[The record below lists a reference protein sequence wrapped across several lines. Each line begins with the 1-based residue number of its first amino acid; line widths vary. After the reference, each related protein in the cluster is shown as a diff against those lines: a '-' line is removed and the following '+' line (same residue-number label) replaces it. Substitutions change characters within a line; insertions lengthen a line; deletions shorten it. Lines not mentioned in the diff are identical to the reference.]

1 MEFETYLRF
10 LAALIFVLAMIGLL
24 AWLARRFGV
33 GGKISI
39 KPGRRRL
46 GIVEVSQLDGK
57 RRLILVRRD
66 QVEHLLLLGAGSEI
80 VVETG
85 IPMVDAP
92 TDGEDV
98 AAADDQRP
106 TMRGLAE
113 RAARALALATAKT
126 KTRKREKT

>member
-10 LAALIFVLAMIGLL
+10 LAALVFVLAMIGLL

-33 GGKISI
+33 GGKISAS
-39 KPGRRRL
+39 PGRRRL

-66 QVEHLLLLGAGSEI
+66 RVEHLLLLGAGSEI
-80 VVETG
+80 VIETG
-85 IPMVDAP
+85 IPTVDAP

-98 AAADDQRP
+98 AAVDDQRP
-106 TMRGLAE
+106 TMKRLAE
-113 RAARALALATAKT
+113 GAARALAAATAKT
-126 KTRKREKT
+126 KKREKT